1 MTHTS
6 VKAEI
11 EELVSEMTSQNYF
24 SIAVIIAITKV
35 EVNQGHQDPPK
46 EAGRSVAFQTPRNML
61 RLSCRAFF

>member
-1 MTHTS
+1 MTHTL

-11 EELVSEMTSQNYF
+11 KEHVSGMASPNYF
-24 SIAVIIAITKV
+24 SITVIIAITKV

-61 RLSCRAFF
+61 G